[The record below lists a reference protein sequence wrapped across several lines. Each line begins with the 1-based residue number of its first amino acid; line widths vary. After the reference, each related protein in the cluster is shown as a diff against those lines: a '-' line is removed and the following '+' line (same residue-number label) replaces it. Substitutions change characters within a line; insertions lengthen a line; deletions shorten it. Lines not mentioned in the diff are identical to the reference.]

1 MIIVKTPL
9 RISFVGGGSDI
20 KSYYTHHPGEVVCTA
35 IDKFVYA
42 IVKER
47 FDDLI
52 YINYSKK
59 ETVDRVDD
67 IQHDLVREAM
77 RITGVAKGIEITTLA
92 DIPSSGSGL
101 GSSSSISV
109 ALLHALHTY
118 QNRLVTAEQLA
129 REACEIE
136 IDRLGKPIGR
146 QDQYAAAYGGVN
158 RFIFNSDDTTERIP
172 VPMENTLRRKFS
184 SSLLLYFTGITRSAD
199 EILTRQT
206 KGYREEAG
214 KRHIMDQ
221 MVALVAPFTD
231 AMRTGDIT
239 ACGQLLDRNWQLKQQ
254 MAAGISNPAID
265 AMYATARNAGAEAG
279 KISGAGGGGFL
290 LLIVPRENQNQVFE
304 AMGAYRELP
313 FMIEESGSKVI
324 FDDRSYSSK

>member
-9 RISFVGGGSDI
+9 RISFVGGGSDL
-20 KSYYTHHPGEVVCTA
+20 KSYYSQGEGQVVCTA

-47 FDDLI
+47 FDDMI

-59 ETVDRVDD
+59 ETVTSVDE

-77 RITGVAKGIEITTLA
+77 RITGVEKGIEITTLA

-101 GSSSSISV
+101 GSSSSITV
-109 ALLHALHTY
+109 ALLHALHAYRNT
-118 QNRLVTAEQLA
+118 LVTAEQLA
-129 REACEIE
+129 QEACAIE
-136 IDRLGKPIGR
+136 IDILGKPIGR

-158 RFIFNSDDTTERIP
+158 RFMFAPDDSTRRIP
-172 VPMENTLRRKFS
+172 VVMRNSITRKFA
-184 SSLLLYFTGITRSAD
+184 SSLLLYYTGITRSAD
-199 EILTRQT
+199 EILTRQ
-206 KGYREEAG
+206 KANLAADE
-214 KRHIMDQ
+214 KRRIMAE
-221 MVALVAPFTD
+221 MVSLVEPFTE
-231 AMRTGDIT
+231 AMQKGDIRR
-239 ACGQLLDRNWQLKQQ
+239 CGELLDRNWHLKQQ

-265 AMYATARNAGAEAG
+265 EMYTRAKNAGAEAG

-290 LLIVPRENQNQVFE
+290 LLIVARENQNRVFE
-304 AMGAYRELP
+304 VMQAYRELP